1 MNSSEAWFIGQR
13 ADSLA
18 TMYLTRI
25 PSLRIERLS
34 SDMGIDYLVQVDKH
48 PTQFFGIIIKA
59 SRTMRGL
66 IKDSSLSQ
74 KMVDELLKQTKNAVF
89 PVALLAVDIKTE
101 EMKFGWINFNS
112 QSKSLKSLSTVDM
125 QPASKETLQKALRD
139 VRDWYAELRKQELSN
154 L

>member
-1 MNSSEAWFIGQR
+1 
-13 ADSLA
+13 
-18 TMYLTRI
+18 
-25 PSLRIERLS
+25 
-34 SDMGIDYLVQVDKH
+34 
-48 PTQFFGIIIKA
+48 
-59 SRTMRGL
+59 
-66 IKDSSLSQ
+66 
-74 KMVDELLKQTKNAVF
+74 MVDELLKQTKNAVF